1 VPNPQTNA
9 VDNAQVIQNQTDVV
23 HVDVAARIGGPSKPF
38 SLIRDPGS
46 LHPHDTLINI
56 IRNHAQFQ
64 PLIPAY
70 HCLPDNGSTQ
80 EVTLT
85 YTEFDLRARAIAAHL
100 QSQGLTG
107 QRIMLAYPHG
117 LDFITGFFGC
127 LFAGCVAVPTFMP
140 HRKRTLDRFR
150 AIGDDAKAA
159 LVLSTRAGIAQL
171 HSRSSRESSAD
182 EAGSAVPWL
191 ASDEIPDS
199 LAQSW
204 VMPDITPD
212 TLAMMQYTSG
222 STNRPKGVMLSHA
235 NLAFNAAD
243 INRAFEVFSHSA
255 EAGVC
260 WLPTYHDM
268 GLVGGIL
275 APIIAGRAHVIMS
288 PGAFLQNPISW
299 LQAITRYRATISGG
313 PNFAYDLC
321 ARKATQEQ
329 LATLDLS
336 SWNLAYVGAEPIMP
350 DTLERFAK
358 TFAPCGFDPKAF
370 YPCYGMAEATL
381 MVTQSSRFSGA
392 IIRPFDEDA
401 LAHGSAVVA
410 KPDALRSRKLVSS
423 GFPIQGV
430 QVAVVDPQTHVE
442 CPDGTIGEVWVS
454 GPTIGLGYWQN
465 PAHSKSAFGARL
477 VSPSD
482 SRPSGAQYLRTSDL
496 GFYADGELYI
506 TGRLDDLIIVRGVNH
521 HPQDIEST
529 ARSSHPL
536 LDSGTGAAFSI
547 EDPTGPKVVLI
558 HEVARLS
565 TEDLTPVLDA
575 VRAGVLD
582 AHGLALSALLL
593 VRMGTVPRT
602 TSGKVQRKACKAAF
616 VAQEIKPVASFALPE
631 DQPSTQTIADAVAPD
646 ASVAFVLAVICQHAH
661 TMSGVPISSLNAQTQ
676 LAGLGLDSLKR
687 MELLAILEKTFAG
700 HLPDS
705 QIAQAQTLGDLAQA
719 VQRHLVDRPKDGTLT
734 REVPPQHY
742 DIAQFPEYAQLKRQ
756 EAMLIGVAGQV
767 PYFRVDQ
774 GNAPAPGMANIQG
787 RQLVNFCVYDYLG
800 MSAEPQVAQAAT
812 DAITRYGVS
821 AGASRLVAGQ
831 KQVHV
836 DLEESLAA
844 FLGTKAA
851 ISFVSGH
858 ATNVS
863 AIGHL
868 LSPGDLI
875 AHDMLAHNSIIQG
888 AKLSGATVRAFAHND
903 WQALDAFLEHERHR
917 YRRVLIAIEG
927 VYSMDG
933 DWPDL
938 PKFIELKKKHKA
950 LLLVDEAHSLGTLG
964 DTGRGIGELYNVNRA
979 DVDLWMGTLSKSLAS
994 CGGYIAGSAELVEY
1008 LRYTAPGFIYSVG
1021 LSPPVAAAALA
1032 ALSVLANQPQRVA
1045 RLRELSQLFLETA
1058 KSAGLDT
1065 GLASG
1070 SPVVPVI
1077 VGNSIKCLKLSQA
1090 LFDRGINVQPIL
1102 HPAVSEAAA
1111 RLRFFITTNHSPE
1124 QIRQAVS
1131 ATAQELARI

>member
-1 VPNPQTNA
+1 MSNANAIQTQPQALQSVSTGSGASNSNNSLTLGPDHSSLHRYSSLVTVVRKHA
-9 VDNAQVIQNQTDVV
+9 IEHPETPAYYCLAEDNSG
-23 HVDVAARIGGPSKPF
+23 DVA
-38 SLIRDPGS
+38 
-46 LHPHDTLINI
+46 
-56 IRNHAQFQ
+56 
-64 PLIPAY
+64 
-70 HCLPDNGSTQ
+70 
-80 EVTLT
+80 TLT
-85 YTEFDLRARAIAAHL
+85 YERFDLRARAIAAQL
-100 QSQGLTG
+100 MAMGLTG
-107 QRIMLAYPHG
+107 QRVMLAYPPG

-150 AIGDDAKAA
+150 AISDDAKASF
-159 LVLSTRAGIAQL
+159 VLSTRAAIDQL
-171 HSRSSRESSAD
+171 HIRPSREGSSNEIA
-182 EAGSAVPWL
+182 SAVQWL
-191 ASDEIPDS
+191 AADEIPDS

-204 VMPDITPD
+204 RQPEINPD
-212 TLAMMQYTSG
+212 TLAMLQYTSG
-222 STNRPKGVMLSHA
+222 STNRPKGVMLSHE

-243 INRAFEVFSHSA
+243 INRAFDVCIKRDAS
-255 EAGVC
+255 VC

-275 APIIAGRAHVIMS
+275 GPVIAGQAHYLMS
-288 PGAFLQNPISW
+288 PATFLQNPIAW
-299 LQAITRYRATISGG
+299 LEAITKYKATISGG

-321 ARKATQEQ
+321 ARKVTPEQ

-336 SWNLAYVGAEPIMP
+336 NWELAYTGAEPIMP
-350 DTLERFAK
+350 DTLERFCK
-358 TFAPCGFDPKAF
+358 TFAPAGFNPKAF

-381 MVTQSSRFSGA
+381 MVTGANRFNGA
-392 IIRPFDEDA
+392 TTRYFDDEA
-401 LAHGSAVVA
+401 LSHGRATPTQPSAPKA
-410 KPDALRSRKLVSS
+410 RKLVSS
-423 GFPIQGV
+423 GRAVAGLH
-430 QVAVVDPQTHVE
+430 VAVVDPQTHLE
-442 CPDGTIGEVWVS
+442 CPSGTVGEVWVAGS
-454 GPTIGLGYWQN
+454 TVGHGYWQN
-465 PAHSKSAFGARL
+465 PIQSKTTFGARL
-477 VSPSD
+477 AAPSPD
-482 SRPSGAQYLRTSDL
+482 RPVDAQYLRTSDL
-496 GFYADGELYI
+496 GFYCDGEIYI

-521 HPQDIEST
+521 HPQDIEFT
-529 ARSSHPL
+529 ARASHPM
-536 LDSGTGAAFSI
+536 LDSGAGAAFAI
-547 EDPTGPKVVLI
+547 DDPAGPRIVLI
-558 HEVARLS
+558 HEVGKVS
-565 TEDLTPVLDA
+565 SEDLSPVLDA
-575 VRAGVLD
+575 VRASVLD

-593 VRMGTVPRT
+593 VRLGSIPRT
-602 TSGKVQRKACKAAF
+602 TSGKVQRKACKAAYI
-616 VAQEIKPVASFALPE
+616 ADDIKAIASFALPP
-631 DQPSTQTIADAVAPD
+631 DHPPSETVASAVAPD
-646 ASVAFVLAVICQHAH
+646 ASVNFVLAVICQHAH
-661 TMSGVPISSLNAQTQ
+661 AMSGMPLASLSAQTQ

-687 MELLAILEKTFAG
+687 MELLAVLEKTFAG

-705 QIAQAQTLGDLAQA
+705 HIAQAQTLGDLALA

-774 GNAPAPGMANIQG
+774 GNSTTPGIANIQG

-800 MSAEPQVAQAAT
+800 MAADPHVAKAAT
-812 DAITRYGVS
+812 DAILRYGVS
-821 AGASRLVAGQ
+821 AGASRLVAGH
-831 KQVHV
+831 KQVHE
-836 DLEESLAA
+836 DLESGLAK
-844 FLGTKAA
+844 FLGTSAA
-851 ISFVSGH
+851 ITFVSGH
-858 ATNVS
+858 ATNVT

-964 DTGRGIGELYNVNRA
+964 VTGRGIGEHFGVHRP
-979 DVDLWMGTLSKSLAS
+979 DVDLWMGTLSKSLSA
-994 CGGYIAGSAELVEY
+994 CGGYIAGSSELVEY
-1008 LRYTAPGFIYSVG
+1008 MRYTAPGFIYSVG

-1032 ALSVLANQPQRVA
+1032 ALEVIQEQPQRVA
-1045 RLRELSQLFLETA
+1045 RLRELSQLFLECA
-1058 KSAGLDT
+1058 KAAGLNT

-1077 VGNSIKCLKLSQA
+1077 VGNSVKCLKLSQA
-1090 LFDRGINVQPIL
+1090 LFDRGVNVQPIL

-1124 QIRQAVS
+1124 QIRAAVL
-1131 ATAQELARI
+1131 ATSEELARL